1 LPDWRDG
8 SNGGLEIGPLDRHRR
23 GVSIG
28 AFLVWMLIAAAA
40 GAVGWGI
47 YGNEVRSQLWFDQ
60 DQTPSSPSASV
71 ATAPAN
77 DDLVAAVKD
86 LQASEKLTADQLE
99 AALVL
104 LNARQA
110 SSKTLAYSLAALSAK
125 LDALERPP
133 APAAKGTVGESAA
146 KAPHRAPPPPVAI
159 TPERPNRRPRL
170 DRRPRATSRR
180 WRQIGRAGATPHGLK
195 AAVSASA

>member
-1 LPDWRDG
+1 LLRTNSQVSVRARDCPIG
-8 SNGGLEIGPLDRHRR
+8 ETVQMADLEIGPLDRRRR

-47 YGNEVRSQLWFDQ
+47 YGNDVRSQLGFGQ
-60 DQTPSSPSASV
+60 DQSPASQSASV

-104 LNARQA
+104 LNAQQA

-125 LDALERPP
+125 VDALERPP
-133 APAAKGTVGESAA
+133 APAAKGTVGESTA
-146 KAPHRAPPPPVAI
+146 KAPHRAPSPPVAI
-159 TPERPNRRPRL
+159 TPAPEPAPTPGSGSPPPR
-170 DRRPRATSRR
+170 D
-180 WRQIGRAGATPHGLK
+180 Q
-195 AAVSASA
+195 

>member
-1 LPDWRDG
+1 LLRTNSQASVRARDCPIG
-8 SNGGLEIGPLDRHRR
+8 EPVRMEDLEIGPLDRRRR

-47 YGNEVRSQLWFDQ
+47 YGNEVRSQLGFGQ

-104 LNARQA
+104 LNAQQA

-125 LDALERPP
+125 VDALERPP
-133 APAAKGTVGESAA
+133 APAAKGTVGESTT

-159 TPERPNRRPRL
+159 TPEPEPA
-170 DRRPRATSRR
+170 PAPGSPTSRD
-180 WRQIGRAGATPHGLK
+180 Q
-195 AAVSASA
+195 

>member
-1 LPDWRDG
+1 
-8 SNGGLEIGPLDRHRR
+8 
-23 GVSIG
+23 
-28 AFLVWMLIAAAA
+28 M
-40 GAVGWGI
+40 
-47 YGNEVRSQLWFDQ
+47 
-60 DQTPSSPSASV
+60 

-104 LNARQA
+104 LNAQQA

-125 LDALERPP
+125 VDALERPP
-133 APAAKGTVGESAA
+133 APAAKGTVGESTA

-159 TPERPNRRPRL
+159 TPEPEPAPAPGSPTPR
-170 DRRPRATSRR
+170 D
-180 WRQIGRAGATPHGLK
+180 Q
-195 AAVSASA
+195 

>member
-1 LPDWRDG
+1 VRARDCPIG
-8 SNGGLEIGPLDRHRR
+8 ETVRMADLEIGPLDRRRR
-23 GVSIG
+23 GV
-28 AFLVWMLIAAAA
+28 
-40 GAVGWGI
+40 AVGWGI
-47 YGNEVRSQLWFDQ
+47 YGNEVRSQLGFGQ

-86 LQASEKLTADQLE
+86 LQASENSQRRRWPTAWRR
-99 AALVL
+99 LVPRL
-104 LNARQA
+104 MRLNARLLQRR
-110 SSKTLAYSLAALSAK
+110 K
-125 LDALERPP
+125 EPW
-133 APAAKGTVGESAA
+133 A
-146 KAPHRAPPPPVAI
+146 KAPRRPPTGHP
-159 TPERPNRRPRL
+159 RRRSRSLRSPNRRPRL